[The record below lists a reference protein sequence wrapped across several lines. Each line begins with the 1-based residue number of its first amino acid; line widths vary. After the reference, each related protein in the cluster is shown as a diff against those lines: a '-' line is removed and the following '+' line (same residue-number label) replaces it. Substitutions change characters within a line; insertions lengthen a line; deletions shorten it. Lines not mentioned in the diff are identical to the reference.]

1 PGVRHRDRAP
11 RQGVRHRRHQGGRR
25 QEELPVPQR
34 HDTRLR
40 AAGVDGGL
48 HLHQPPG
55 QIELRLWDLVLGVAG
70 PGTHIRRARARARCC
85 FRRRMSDFF
94 EVFGL
99 ERRLA
104 IGVAALQRRFYELSR
119 RWHPDFHQAA
129 APAEQARA
137 LEESARVNAAYRA
150 LRDPLAR
157 VEYLIR
163 LEEGRATRE
172 GAVVKPKAP
181 PALLAEM
188 FEIQEALEEAK
199 TGELDDA
206 ARATLTEQRAALQ
219 TRMTDAEAQI
229 TGPLS
234 QAWDAAAP

>member
-1 PGVRHRDRAP
+1 MV
-11 RQGVRHRRHQGGRR
+11 
-25 QEELPVPQR
+25 
-34 HDTRLR
+34 
-40 AAGVDGGL
+40 
-48 HLHQPPG
+48 
-55 QIELRLWDLVLGVAG
+55 
-70 PGTHIRRARARARCC
+70 
-85 FRRRMSDFF
+85 SDFF

-104 IGVAALQRRFYELSR
+104 VDVAALQRRFYELSR

-129 APAEQARA
+129 SADEQARA

-163 LEEGRATRE
+163 LEEGRATKE
-172 GAVVKPKAP
+172 GATMKPKAP

-199 TGELDDA
+199 AGALADYKEKNASA
-206 ARATLTEQRAALQ
+206 ATPVA
-219 TRMTDAEAQI
+219 
-229 TGPLS
+229 S
-234 QAWDAAAP
+234 Q

>member
-1 PGVRHRDRAP
+1 MV
-11 RQGVRHRRHQGGRR
+11 
-25 QEELPVPQR
+25 
-34 HDTRLR
+34 
-40 AAGVDGGL
+40 
-48 HLHQPPG
+48 
-55 QIELRLWDLVLGVAG
+55 
-70 PGTHIRRARARARCC
+70 
-85 FRRRMSDFF
+85 SDFF

-104 IGVAALQRRFYELSR
+104 VDVAALQRRFYELSR

-129 APAEQARA
+129 SADEQARA

-163 LEEGRATRE
+163 LEEGRATKE
-172 GAVVKPKAP
+172 GATMKPKAP

-199 TGELDDA
+199 AGALAAA
-206 ARATLTEQRAALQ
+206 ARASLAGQRDALQ
-219 TRMTDAEAQI
+219 ARMSETETQI
-229 TGPLS
+229 VGPLS
-234 QAWDAAAP
+234 AAWDAAAPAGRAAALGALKEALATRAYLRTVIDDLAAALEVEEHAPESGSPRDVTASPGRSERVGGMGGHIGAPHQ